1 MKDKPA
7 FPRSYSESK
16 ALQIGGK
23 AIYYG
28 QSGMT
33 LRQWYKGQVVSGQ
46 LARGV
51 WESLNQLATECGDLA
66 DAMIKEDEEHDKD
79 GD

>member
-1 MKDKPA
+1 MKA
-7 FPRSYSESK
+7 FPRQYSEVKDELGYKVSED
-16 ALQIGGK
+16 
-23 AIYYG
+23 G
-28 QSGMT
+28 QEGMT
-33 LRQWYKGQVVSGQ
+33 MRQYYKGQVVSGQ